1 MGGLVVKMAYILGH
15 HEPEFQSLIDR
26 VFSIVFLGTPHQG
39 AVIAQTLS
47 RLVALVGAR
56 PFVDDLLPESPIL
69 QSINEDFPRIAT
81 KLQLMSFYETRPM
94 NIGGFKTLIVDK
106 NSAVMN
112 LPNERRTLLDAD
124 HRNVAM
130 FSSPNDP
137 VYVTVRNAL
146 ATLVS
151 AQREETRSQKQAV
164 DYKDRT
170 AVNKFLGV
178 VDAPED
184 DLMIHNSAR
193 LPGSCKWL
201 LSKKYYMAWRDSL
214 ESTFLWVR
222 GRPGSGK
229 SVLSGHVVND
239 LRENGMECCFFFFQS
254 SDKTKSGS
262 NSFLRSMAWQ
272 MAMLHPEILTKV
284 KELVSDENTPPIDL
298 IDHNPVWRKLYL
310 SGILKTRLSRPQ
322 FWVIDS
328 IDECKGSLDVMSFL
342 VSIQE
347 AWPVS
352 IIITSRDPVEM
363 HMSKT
368 DPRVDIRSQVISD
381 EDIKGDIALLLE
393 SNLDLLPCP
402 ASERWPTPE
411 SMASHILENS
421 GGCFLWASL
430 ICSELREVT
439 SEREIG
445 EVLESIP
452 SDMDAL
458 YTKIL
463 QDMSSA
469 RFGKDLAKAFITWTT
484 YAFRP
489 LTTFEMQE
497 PVELDIN
504 DKIDDVERAIAKC
517 CGNIIFVDAHSKV
530 QLVHATAREFLMT
543 RTSRSEFTVTKA
555 EGHRRLAKV
564 CLQFLAQGD
573 RVTSRP
579 GRLTSD
585 PEVSTVHS
593 SFGDVQPRK
602 RRLGSEPEIRTL
614 QRPSISHPVSFDE
627 HPFTKY
633 ASQYVFQHL
642 NFIHSDEDE
651 ILTMLSKFFSG
662 NSVLRW
668 IEFIAAHGDLH
679 TIYQAGKTVNALLNR
694 RSRYSPPL
702 GLARGQKQFQMLE
715 KWGDDLIHLVTKFS
729 RQLRS
734 SPQSIHHLIPPFCP
748 KGSAIRQ
755 QFSNP
760 YRGLNVQGLSESCW
774 DDCLATISY
783 EKLTKP
789 NAVAAGPGFVAVGM
803 MTPKGSVI
811 VYGDSIF
818 QEVHTL
824 MHNEPVWRLTFS
836 ESGREL
842 ASSGAKT
849 VRLWST
855 TDGNEIANFRINS
868 LCLALQISEEDTI
881 LRAVTRQNQLIEWDV
896 CEHIPLRE
904 EPVDWTADLDETMQ
918 FRSPTTVALGSATGL
933 MCVIYRGEDI
943 VLWDY
948 LEDRIHDTYEKDTGS
963 VSVFGTHKLAEGV
976 TTVGWVTFSHAI
988 DTNFLAAAYTDGDTV
1003 VYDVHTGEAIAF
1015 AEGSNIVLLS
1025 SSPDGR
1031 TLAGVDSHGNLT
1043 LFEFQTL
1050 KPIYRIQFDTQVVP
1064 QSIAFTSDSMRIIE
1078 VRGDQCRIWEP
1089 SVLLRTDVPEDENS
1103 DTVSVSTSL
1112 QEIDYQTTREAEIT
1126 ALACCQSSSVVFYA
1140 LTDGTVVACDTAGEP
1155 ESHLLFTLPTR
1166 FPVHLLQYDESSS
1179 TLATGDLSGRIT
1191 ARKVIRPNRRPRS
1204 SPNWQV
1210 EGPLID
1216 TNSPDDKVLQNITA
1230 SGRQSRLLVSTSNND
1245 TLLSMPDNGTGVY
1258 MAQMGRVEGSLW
1270 LDHPTESEC
1279 LIRVSTS
1286 HFNIYN
1292 WSNLQLIESIQT
1304 TRYGSFR
1311 RVFRLSHP
1319 HLFAT
1324 VYNGVEAPLNGPR
1337 KDGGGKDYRKSHT
1350 IQIWDGKGLGG
1361 HQDIMKPI
1369 TQLDDALS
1377 SNVAVVIG
1385 AYGARLVVYTRDH
1398 WVASVDLEAPGNP
1411 GLTVDSLVRHFF
1423 MPGDWISVDNK
1434 KLLFGIGRAGEIMFA
1449 KRSELAVIR
1458 RGLETTE
1465 SGGSFNPKRGSAG
1478 QRSPLPL
1485 RFRGPSP
1492 GPPSSGW
1499 SSPRL
1504 SPRGSVHKER
1514 PKGDA
1519 GDGLFM
1525 GPKDR

>member
-1 MGGLVVKMAYILGH
+1 MAYILGS
-15 HEPEFQSLIDR
+15 HELEFQPMIDR
-26 VFSIVFLGTPHQG
+26 VCSIVFLGTPHQG

-47 RLVALVGAR
+47 RLVSLVGAR
-56 PFVDDLLPESPIL
+56 PFVEDLLPDSPML

-81 KLQLMSFYETRPM
+81 KLQLMSFYETRQM
-94 NIGGFKTLIVDK
+94 SVGGFKTLIVDK

-137 VYVTVRNAL
+137 SYVTVRNAL

-164 DYKDRT
+164 DHEDRV
-170 AVNKFLGV
+170 AINRFLGV

-184 DLMIHNSAR
+184 DIMIHDSAR
-193 LPGSCKWL
+193 LPGSCQWL
-201 LSKKYYMAWRDSL
+201 LRKKYYIAWRDSL

-229 SVLSGHVVND
+229 SVLSGHIVND
-239 LRENGMECCFFFFQS
+239 LRENGMDCCFFFFQS
-254 SDKTKSGS
+254 SDNTKSGS

-272 MAMLHPEILTKV
+272 MAMLYPEILTKI
-284 KELVSDENTPPIDL
+284 KEMLPDGEKTHPIDL
-298 IDHNPVWRKLYL
+298 VDHTPVWRKLYL

-328 IDECKGSLDVMSFL
+328 IDECKGSYDVMSFL

-352 IIITSRDPVEM
+352 ILVTSRDPVEM
-363 HMSKT
+363 HMSKM
-368 DPRVDIRSQVISD
+368 DPRVDISSQVISD
-381 EDIKGDIALLLE
+381 EDIKEDIALLLD

-411 SMASHILENS
+411 SMATHILENS

-430 ICSELREVT
+430 VCSELREVS

-458 YTKIL
+458 YTKVL
-463 QDMSSA
+463 QDMSTA

-484 YAFRP
+484 YTFRP

-497 PVELDIN
+497 PVEIDIK

-543 RTSRSEFTVTKA
+543 RTSGSEFTVTKA
-555 EGHRRLAKV
+555 EGHRRLARV

-573 RVTSRP
+573 RGTSRP

-585 PEVSTVHS
+585 PEVRTIHS
-593 SFGDVQPRK
+593 SFSDVQPRK
-602 RRLGSEPEIRTL
+602 RRLGSEPEIRNL
-614 QRPSISHPVSFDE
+614 HRPSISHPVSFDE

-642 NFIHSDEDE
+642 NFLHSDDDE
-651 ILTMLSKFFSG
+651 ILTMLSNFFSG
-662 NSVLRW
+662 SSVLRW

-679 TIYQAGKTVNALLNR
+679 TVYQAGKTVNALLNR

-702 GLARGQKQFQMLE
+702 GLARGQRPFQMLE

-760 YRGLNVQGLSESCW
+760 YRGLNVQGVSESSW

-783 EKLTKP
+783 EKTTKP
-789 NAVAAGPGFVAVGM
+789 NAVAAGPGYVAVGM
-803 MTPKGSVI
+803 MTPKGKII

-824 MHNEPVWRLTFS
+824 VHNEPVWRLAFS

-855 TDGNEIANFRINS
+855 TDGNEIANFRVTS
-868 LCLALQISEEDTI
+868 LCLALQFSEEDSI
-881 LRAVTRQNQLIEWDV
+881 LRAVTRQNQLVEWDV
-896 CEHIPLRE
+896 YENMPLRQ
-904 EPVDWTADLDETMQ
+904 EPVNWTADLDETMQ

-933 MCVIYRGEDI
+933 MCVIYRGENI

-948 LEDRIHDTYEKDTGS
+948 LEDRIHDTYEKITGS
-963 VSVFGTHKLAEGV
+963 VSVFGTHKLAEGT

-988 DTNFLAAAYTDGDTV
+988 DTNLLAAAYTDGDTV
-1003 VYDVHTGEAIAF
+1003 VYDVLTGEAIAF
-1015 AEGSNIVLLS
+1015 AEGSNVVLLS

-1031 TLAGVDSHGNLT
+1031 TLAGADSHGNLT

-1050 KPIYRIQFDTQVVP
+1050 KQLYRIQFDTEVVP
-1064 QSIAFTSDSMRIIE
+1064 KSIAFTSDSMRIVEI
-1078 VRGDQCRIWEP
+1078 RGDQCRIWEP
-1089 SVLLRTDVPEDENS
+1089 SVLLRTDVPEDGNS
-1103 DTVSVSTSL
+1103 DTVSVSTGL
-1112 QEIDYQTTREAEIT
+1112 QEIDYQTTREADIT
-1126 ALACCQSSSVVFYA
+1126 AMVCCQASGVVFYA
-1140 LTDGTVVACDTAGEP
+1140 TADGSVFACDAAGEP
-1155 ESHLLFTLPTR
+1155 ESQPLFTLPTR
-1166 FPVHLLQYDESSS
+1166 FPVHLLQYDETSSI
-1179 TLATGDLSGRIT
+1179 LATGDLSGRIT
-1191 ARKVIRPNRRPRS
+1191 ARKVVRTDRPRS
-1204 SPNWQV
+1204 SPAWLV
-1210 EGPLID
+1210 EEPLIN
-1216 TNSPDDKVLQNITA
+1216 TKSPDDKILQNITV
-1230 SGRQSRLLVSTSNND
+1230 SGRQSRLLVSTSDND
-1245 TLLSMPDNGTGVY
+1245 TLLSMPDNGTGAY
-1258 MAQMGRVEGSLW
+1258 MAQMGRDKGSLW
-1270 LDHPTESEC
+1270 LNHPSRSEC

-1286 HFNIYN
+1286 HFSIYS
-1292 WSNLQLIESIQT
+1292 WSNLQLIEPVQT
-1304 TRYGSFR
+1304 SSFGSFH
-1311 RVFRLSHP
+1311 RVFRPNHP

-1324 VYNGVEAPLNGPR
+1324 SSNTIDAPL
-1337 KDGGGKDYRKSHT
+1337 DGLKTAHGGEIDHRKSHN
-1350 IQIWDGKGLGG
+1350 IQIWDEKNLDG
-1361 HQDIMKPI
+1361 HQKIMRPI

-1377 SNVAVVIG
+1377 SSIAVVIG
-1385 AYGARLVVYTRDH
+1385 AYGARLVVYTHDH
-1398 WVASVDLEAPGNP
+1398 WVASVDLHPPGNP
-1411 GLTVDSLVRHFF
+1411 VLTMDSLVRHFF

-1434 KLLFGIGRAGEIMFA
+1434 KLLFGIGRSGEIMFA
-1449 KRSELAVIR
+1449 KRSEVAVIR

-1465 SGGSFNPKRGSAG
+1465 SGCSFNPKRGSAG

-1499 SSPRL
+1499 SSPRV

-1514 PKGDA
+1514 YKWGA
-1519 GDGLFM
+1519 VEGLFA
-1525 GPKDR
+1525 GPKD